1 MSLIAPMMVMVFR
14 HMKVTFKSWQLSYGL
29 ADCKLPWWREKTFT
43 CEQLAQSTGGT
54 VRDGV
59 QRRW

>member
-1 MSLIAPMMVMVFR
+1 MMVMVFR